1 MKLRYVSIIVLC
13 LALTGCQKTPDQSAV
28 VSKAGGLSQEVIAE
42 PLKEGEK
49 NMLDVPENWKFCELR
64 SDDRVT
70 IAADLELGK
79 METGNLPVIEMKRHE
94 LTEEELKELVAYF
107 ARKEELFEPHV
118 STKEFY
124 EKIIDRM
131 ENRKEDYTQSDLMGD
146 SKYQNLIKEAY
157 DLASE
162 NVQDK
167 QVMDVKFQ
175 MQKTDPA
182 IDHILENQFGIE
194 TETNEE
200 EDYFDADV
208 GADGKSLISAERYN
222 EKLENESSFEWKQKG
237 WWIDESD
244 IEIYRRMNQMGVSEP
259 NKLNEILSG
268 YQRKLDE
275 LSFDEKEGKENA
287 DATLD
292 DLEILNMQLCDSKK
306 SFGLRVKM
314 LTEDFR

>member
-1 MKLRYVSIIVLC
+1 
-13 LALTGCQKTPDQSAV
+13 
-28 VSKAGGLSQEVIAE
+28 
-42 PLKEGEK
+42 
-49 NMLDVPENWKFCELR
+49 
-64 SDDRVT
+64 
-70 IAADLELGK
+70 
-79 METGNLPVIEMKRHE
+79 
-94 LTEEELKELVAYF
+94 
-107 ARKEELFEPHV
+107 
-118 STKEFY
+118 
-124 EKIIDRM
+124 
-131 ENRKEDYTQSDLMGD
+131 MGD

-222 EKLENESSFEWKQKG
+222 EKLENESSFEWKQK
-237 WWIDESD
+237 WLVVDESD

-292 DLEILNMQLCDSKK
+292 DLEILNMQLCVQKK